1 MRKLFVA
8 LSMLAFLAACEDST
22 SASSENNESVEL
34 GGDEELVSS
43 SSSKPNSGK
52 KVSSSSSVKSSKSS
66 SSSEKS
72 SSSVEPKSSS
82 SEKKSESSSSVK
94 SSKSSCSSEKSSSSA
109 VPKSSSSEKKLESSS
124 SVNPNCHWTKV
135 FSDYSI
141 LECWSWDA
149 PKEIYFNPDI
159 DYGFLTDERDGKVYR
174 TVKIGEQTWM
184 AENLNYADSIKTPSL
199 KRRNFCFN
207 DEPKNCDVGGRF
219 YTWAAAMDSVNTG
232 CGIYSRCD
240 AGHWTMQGICPDGWH
255 LPDLYEWKDLFTTVG
270 GDSIAGAV
278 LKSRDSWDNLSH
290 KSTDVFG
297 FSAVP
302 AGYSTG
308 YSSDYD
314 GIFAYFWINES
325 SCDTKASYAYL
336 SFKDKKAF
344 LAEGD
349 QRYGYSVR
357 CVKN

>member
-1 MRKLFVA
+1 
-8 LSMLAFLAACEDST
+8 
-22 SASSENNESVEL
+22 
-34 GGDEELVSS
+34 
-43 SSSKPNSGK
+43 
-52 KVSSSSSVKSSKSS
+52 
-66 SSSEKS
+66 
-72 SSSVEPKSSS
+72 
-82 SEKKSESSSSVK
+82 
-94 SSKSSCSSEKSSSSA
+94 
-109 VPKSSSSEKKLESSS
+109 
-124 SVNPNCHWTKV
+124 V
-135 FSDYSI
+135 FSYYSI

-184 AENLNYADSIKTPSL
+184 AENLNYADSVKTPSL

-219 YTWAAAMDSVNTG
+219 YTWAAAVDSGTK
-232 CGIYSRCD
+232 R
-240 AGHWTMQGICPDGWH
+240 GICPDGWH
-255 LPDLYEWKDLFTTVG
+255 LPDLHEWKDLFTTVG

-308 YSSDYD
+308 NSSNHD
-314 GIFAYFWINES
+314 GVFAYFWINDRPSANGTE
-325 SCDTKASYAYL
+325 AYYAYL
-336 SFKDKKAF
+336 SFKDEKAF
-344 LAEGD
+344 LAEGH
-349 QRYGYSVR
+349 QNYGYSVR
-357 CVKN
+357 CVKNDA

>member
-1 MRKLFVA
+1 MRKFFVA
-8 LSMLAFLAACEDST
+8 LCLLAFFAACEDST
-22 SASSENNESVEL
+22 SALTENNESAEL

-43 SSSKPNSGK
+43 SSSKPDSGK
-52 KVSSSSSVKSSKSS
+52 KVSSSSSVKTSKSS

-94 SSKSSCSSEKSSSSA
+94 SSKSSSSSEKSSSSV
-109 VPKSSSSEKKLESSS
+109 VPEPKPSSSETA
-124 SVNPNCHWTKV
+124 VNPNCHWTEV
-135 FSDYSI
+135 FSYYSI

-184 AENLNYADSIKTPSL
+184 AENLNYADSVKTPSL

-219 YTWAAAMDSVNTG
+219 YTWAAATDSVNTG
-232 CGIYSRCD
+232 CGMYSGCD
-240 AGHWTMQGICPDGWH
+240 AGLWIMQGICPDGWH
-255 LPDLYEWKDLFTTVG
+255 LPNLYEWEDLFTTVG

-308 YSSDYD
+308 NSSNYD
-314 GIFAYFWINES
+314 GIFAYFWINGRPGVNS
-325 SCDTKASYAYL
+325 TKAYYAYL
-336 SFKDKKAF
+336 SFKDEKAF
-344 LAEGD
+344 LAEGHQND
-349 QRYGYSVR
+349 GYSVR
-357 CVKN
+357 CIKD